1 MQFLDINSAGFSTR
15 SAEVL
20 KARTECWC
28 ARTPYGL
35 AVLRHRDVG
44 QLLRDRRLRQ
54 GSHAW
59 PDLQGLTGSFAAFWK
74 RSIISHEGATH
85 QALRRPAMRALSPDF
100 IETLIPEFR
109 AAAVELTDA
118 MTGTG
123 CEFIT
128 EFSEPFAGRAIT
140 TLLALEPD
148 MAPEIAHDASR
159 LGLAMA
165 IGSQKDEAIFDAA
178 TERLSAL
185 AERLIDRAR
194 RGLDRHGFVARL
206 VAAFNASDTADQQA
220 LVDMIVIA
228 IFGGVDTTRAQLG
241 FAITLFIDHPGEW
254 QKLRADHGL
263 IPAAIEEVI
272 RTRPTTTWA
281 TREATETFVHN
292 GVTITKGDILHMF
305 VHASALDDDAAK
317 PPEFDISA
325 RRKVHFGFG
334 GGAHH
339 CLGQHVAR
347 TDMAA
352 ALRVLATRWAE
363 VNWNGVP
370 EWLPDSGNTSPV
382 CLPIRFTEG

>member
-1 MQFLDINSAGFSTR
+1 M
-15 SAEVL
+15 
-20 KARTECWC
+20 W
-28 ARTPYGL
+28 
-35 AVLRHRDVG
+35 G

-85 QALRRPAMRALSPDF
+85 QALRRPAIRALSPDF
-100 IETLIPEFR
+100 IETLIPEIPR
-109 AAAVELTDA
+109 RRHRTDR
-118 MTGTG
+118 
-123 CEFIT
+123 CDDRREVRIPLPS
-128 EFSEPFAGRAIT
+128 FSEPFAGRAIT

-178 TERLSAL
+178 TDRLSAL
-185 AERLIDRAR
+185 AEQLIDRAR

-206 VAAFNASDTADQQA
+206 VSAFDASGTADRQA

-241 FAITLFIDHPGEW
+241 FAVALFIDHPAEW
-254 QKLRADHGL
+254 QKLCADHGL

-305 VHASALDDDAAK
+305 VQASALDDDAAE

-352 ALRVLATRWAE
+352 ALRVLAIRWAE
-363 VNWNGVP
+363 INWNGVP